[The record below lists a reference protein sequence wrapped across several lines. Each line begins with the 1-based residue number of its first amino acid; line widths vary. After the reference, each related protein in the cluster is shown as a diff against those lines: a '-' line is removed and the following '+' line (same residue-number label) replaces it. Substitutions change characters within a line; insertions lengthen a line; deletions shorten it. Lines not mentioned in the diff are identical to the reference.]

1 MYPGTIFNWY
11 DLSDIPGFDTAMN
24 PRAPL
29 FLAAASFD
37 KGPENMRVV
46 QGEQFYRL
54 YGREINFD
62 KHGQPALQVANM
74 INNGARVLLKR
85 VVADDAT
92 LANSIYVA
100 TVNLKLTLTIDPTG
114 TADGAKTLPEI
125 LGYTPAGFSDTDLYT
140 VESDSTV
147 KWTAVSVAGA
157 YTSLDID
164 DAVDGLVSV
173 TPETVVDNGD
183 GTVSVEGTFD
193 YPIMSACDNGRGVSN
208 KAIKLTSDFG
218 VSRHTENFLYNT
230 YVYEG
235 TTPVE
240 TLVATVV
247 PEYYTNGTN
256 YTFNKYIA
264 EQVIFNTYA
273 DNIAGY
279 CEKLAQ
285 ITGYSVADIETF
297 DVIQLKNKRRQKF
310 PNISIDPDS
319 IDLSAKYGVQLSNG
333 TNGVF
338 GDAPFGTP
346 AYNEQ
351 LINFFNGSFDDSIFD
366 LDDYKIAAVFDA
378 NYDDEVK
385 DVISDLV
392 TFREDCFFFRDF
404 GTEVR
409 TYASI
414 VTKMRDIRERNRY
427 IGFYLTWYMIHN
439 PINGRRIKVTCMY
452 DLAGAA
458 VEHFAGGAYRPIA
471 GIANNIILNSA
482 IDGTVNFT
490 PRITPAV
497 NQKELL
503 DDLRVNYAIF
513 YEGRCVMQ
521 TLYTSQER
529 YTQLSYINNVLA
541 IQEVARAVRTSC
553 PKNRYTFANGND
565 FTTYATTVEAV
576 LANYRNNFYELT
588 FEYTQSAIHAAQKI
602 FYASIKFRFNNWV
615 QTEIFDLYALPT
627 TDILS

>member
-11 DLSDIPGFDTAMN
+11 DQSDIPGFDTALN
-24 PRAPL
+24 NRAPL

-37 KGPENMRVV
+37 KGPENMRIV
-46 QGEQFYRL
+46 QGKQFYRL
-54 YGREINFD
+54 YGNEINFD
-62 KHGQPALQVANM
+62 RHGQPALQVENM
-74 INNGARVLLKR
+74 IKNGARVLLKR

-100 TVNLKLTLTIDPTG
+100 TVNLNLTLVEDTTG
-114 TADGAKTLPEI
+114 TVDGTKTIEEI
-125 LGYTPAGFSDTDLYT
+125 LGYLPAGISPTALYE
-140 VESDSTV
+140 VQSNSTV

-157 YTSLDID
+157 KTSGDVD
-164 DAVDGLVSV
+164 DAVPGLLSLV
-173 TPETVVDNGD
+173 PETVTDNGD
-183 GTVSVEGTFD
+183 GTVSVVGAFD
-193 YPIMSACDNGRGVSN
+193 YPILSVTDNGRGQSN
-208 KAIKLTSDFG
+208 KAIKLTPEFG
-218 VSRHTENFLYNT
+218 VSRHVNNFLYNT
-230 YVYEG
+230 YIYEG

-240 TLVATVV
+240 NLTATVV

-256 YTFNKYIA
+256 YTFNKHIS
-264 EQVIFNTYA
+264 EQCVFNAYY

-279 CEKLAQ
+279 IDKLSQ
-285 ITGYSVADIETF
+285 ITGIEVEKLETYDI
-297 DVIQLKNKRRQKF
+297 INLKDKRRSGL
-310 PNISIDPDS
+310 PNIGIDPTS
-319 IDLSAKYGVQLSNG
+319 VDLGAKYGVLLSNG

-338 GDAPFGTP
+338 GDAPFGTA

-366 LDDYKIAAVFDA
+366 LDDYKICAVFDA

-414 VTKMRDIRERNRY
+414 VMKMKDIRERNRY
-427 IGFYLTWYMIHN
+427 IGFYITNYQMHN
-439 PINGRRIKVTCMY
+439 PINGRRIRVTCTY

-458 VEHFAGGAYRPIA
+458 VNHFAGGAYRPIA
-471 GIANNIILNSA
+471 GIANNIILDSA
-482 IDGTVNFT
+482 IEGTVNFT

-513 YEGRCVMQ
+513 FEGRCVMQ
-521 TLYTSQER
+521 TLYTSQEN

-541 IQEVARAVRTSC
+541 IQEVARAVRSSC

-565 FTTYATTVEAV
+565 FTTYATSVEAV